1 MLKYGLLAKGIEL
14 MCFKPV
20 FETMKA
26 VYPDMNTD
34 DCKKKVQKEFK
45 SEVKKTRLYVSYQ
58 GLVCGNDYRTAVLSD
73 CRGYGFNFGI
83 TAY

>member
-58 GLVCGNDYRTAVLSD
+58 RLVCRE
-73 CRGYGFNFGI
+73 
-83 TAY
+83 